1 MKSFE
6 ILTSGEHCEIYNIT
20 EQAREVAQNSQLDS
34 GAILFWVAHT
44 TCALTVIEWEEG
56 HRQDICDWLE
66 KYIPQEQQYK
76 HGAAWNDDNGYAHMR
91 AAFVGPD
98 VTVPVEEG
106 KLVLGTWQSIVLFDF
121 DNKPRTR
128 SIYYTLLSE

>member
-1 MKSFE
+1 M
-6 ILTSGEHCEIYNIT
+6 
-20 EQAREVAQNSQLDS
+20 
-34 GAILFWVAHT
+34 AHT

-56 HRQDICDWLE
+56 HRQDICDWLGE
-66 KYIPQEQQYK
+66 FIPHSKKYK

-98 VTVPVEEG
+98 VAVPIQGG
-106 KLVLGTWQSIVLFDF
+106 KLTLGTWQNIVLLDF

-128 SIYYTLLSE
+128 SVYYTILPEAEA